1 MPANTE
7 DARDKGSIPGLVRSP
22 GEQMTAYSNT
32 RAWKISC
39 TEEPGGLQ
47 SMELTKSWTWLNMH
61 THRHTHTHMDFKDL
75 DALWV

>member
-32 RAWKISC
+32 RAWKILC

-47 SMELTKSWTWLNMH
+47 SMELTKSWT
-61 THRHTHTHMDFKDL
+61 
-75 DALWV
+75 